1 MTLTD
6 HERLPYERSPADAL
20 EAFRQG
26 QGWEAP
32 LGRYF
37 EDLAEGLTMLAE
49 LFNGGDDHNQEAD
62 KTMSDEFAEEW
73 EGDLE
78 QLRVAIKS
86 RSKESIGWY
95 LRDAAE
101 ILRHSAQALHP
112 GKYSRQWHLRF
123 YREGGGRRSDPWKKQ
138 SMETEIRMELV
149 GARQRGIKQESV
161 IAELQKKYGV
171 SRPTIFRL
179 MRGRLSQKKR

>member
-26 QGWEAP
+26 QGWEAA
-32 LGRYF
+32 LGSYF
-37 EDLAEGLTMLAE
+37 EELAEGLTMLAE
-49 LFNGGDDHNQEAD
+49 LFHEEDDHNQEAD
-62 KTMSDEFAEEW
+62 KTIPDEFAEKW

-86 RSKESIGWY
+86 RSKELIGWY

-101 ILRHSAQALHP
+101 ILRHSAQALNPDEH
-112 GKYSRQWHLRF
+112 SRQWRLKFCR
-123 YREGGGRRSDPWKKQ
+123 RGRGRRSDPREKMM
-138 SMETEIRMELV
+138 METNIQMDLLA
-149 GARQRGIKQESV
+149 ARRRGIKQESV
-161 IAELQKKYGV
+161 IAELQEKYEC

-179 MRGRLSQKKR
+179 MKGRPSRKKR